1 MVISCAAVNC
11 TNRQGKVDKSIISF
25 HRFPIKN
32 ARRLELW
39 KQAVRRERWT
49 PNKYSF
55 LCSKHFTPDSFQER
69 YEDQHRQLKGNAV
82 PSIFDFTDKTRNS
95 NSMVRRKVLCKD
107 SLEQDAVSEEQGVA
121 RVAKKRKAASQEDVT
136 KKERDIS
143 PIAVEEG
150 PQHAVGEWAMGGSGE
165 AEVFTPSSC
174 SFIGTLHSYS
184 YTSRQERDQT
194 ARSKHKKMR
203 KKAESESK
211 NAAAPT
217 ASEHDLIKNVTILVP
232 DPHPV
237 VGPVKHSSGS
247 SCRHVLI
254 DSLHSYCFTDWLAS
268 KGQGRH
274 GRLVRRQLLRRRAR
288 RLQVQLQLRKGKELM
303 ERKRTQ
309 WVSNMLAPHRAD
321 APLNPVIKPLEWMLG
336 TWECD
341 EPGEGTFPTIQ
352 PFRYTETLH
361 IFHVGQPMLN
371 FMFNAFHSE
380 TKKPLHRECGFI
392 RVEPGKDNVAF
403 IIAQNTGLV
412 EIEEGKLS
420 GQELTLQSQSVSR
433 ISFAKEPHVQQISR
447 TFRLKEDGRLEQ
459 TVCMATEGQPL
470 SKHLHITYRKRAP

>member
-1 MVISCAAVNC
+1 MLYVTTLWNGDTEIHVRLSSAILVYGHRVIIVCYIVKHCNYFKSTEIRVQLIVKMVISCAAVNC

-309 WVSNMLAPHRAD
+309 WVSNMLAPHR
-321 APLNPVIKPLEWMLG
+321 
-336 TWECD
+336 
-341 EPGEGTFPTIQ
+341 
-352 PFRYTETLH
+352 
-361 IFHVGQPMLN
+361 
-371 FMFNAFHSE
+371 
-380 TKKPLHRECGFI
+380 
-392 RVEPGKDNVAF
+392 
-403 IIAQNTGLV
+403 GLV

-433 ISFAKEPHVQQISR
+433 ISFAKEPHVQQ
-447 TFRLKEDGRLEQ
+447 
-459 TVCMATEGQPL
+459 V
-470 SKHLHITYRKRAP
+470 